1 MSEIYHINRS
11 LSRDLCEK
19 YRTFSA
25 SQNQRGRPAYGRRSR
40 GLFPASLPFVGAALA
55 VSRSCAGAARPGG
68 RALQVSRPKD
78 GRPHGADPTD
88 LIRLASLGTFP
99 QGKACGRPQGSPLR
113 RKADRER
120 WFGRARRGS
129 GTAPAPIFHI
139 SRAQWPGGNL
149 ERHSDFA
156 RRKCSARPKG

>member
-19 YRTFSA
+19 YHTFLFLKNSA
-25 SQNQRGRPAYGRRSR
+25 GGPRMAA
-40 GLFPASLPFVGAALA
+40 GLGEYSLPASLL
-55 VSRSCAGAARPGG
+55 SIRGAARPGG

-99 QGKACGRPQGSPLR
+99 LEGGRLACDRKGRPYGFTKVHLSNRRAGEGTRPYGGKRTGSV
-113 RKADRER
+113 
-120 WFGRARRGS
+120 GS
-129 GTAPAPIFHI
+129 AEPGAEVEPHRPQFSTYPGPSGPAGI
-139 SRAQWPGGNL
+139 
-149 ERHSDFA
+149 
-156 RRKCSARPKG
+156 

>member
-1 MSEIYHINRS
+1 MSEIYHITRS

-19 YRTFSA
+19 YHTFLFLKNSA
-25 SQNQRGRPAYGRRSR
+25 GGPRMAA
-40 GLFPASLPFVGAALA
+40 GLGEYSLPASLL
-55 VSRSCAGAARPGG
+55 SIRGAARPGG

-99 QGKACGRPQGSPLR
+99 QGKACGRVMDPPLR

-129 GTAPAPIFHI
+129 GTAPTPIFHI
-139 SRAQWPGGNL
+139 SRSQWPGGNL

>member
-1 MSEIYHINRS
+1 MRKISHIFVPQKQCGRS
-11 LSRDLCEK
+11 
-19 YRTFSA
+19 A
-25 SQNQRGRPAYGRRSR
+25 HGRRLW
-40 GLFPASLPFVGAALA
+40 GLFPASLPFVGAAFA
-55 VSRSCAGAARPGG
+55 VARSCAGAARPGG

-99 QGKACGRPQGSPLR
+99 QRKACGRVTDPPLR

>member
-19 YRTFSA
+19 YHTFLFLKNSA
-25 SQNQRGRPAYGRRSR
+25 GGPRMAA
-40 GLFPASLPFVGAALA
+40 GLGEYSLPASLL
-55 VSRSCAGAARPGG
+55 SLRGAARPGG

-99 QGKACGRPQGSPLR
+99 LEWGRLAGGSRTRPYGGKRTGSVGSAEPGAEVEPHRPQFSTYPGP
-113 RKADRER
+113 
-120 WFGRARRGS
+120 S
-129 GTAPAPIFHI
+129 GPAGI
-139 SRAQWPGGNL
+139 
-149 ERHSDFA
+149 
-156 RRKCSARPKG
+156 